1 MNTDS
6 ENVPIVLVDNL
17 IEVKSNLSNKI
28 CLQLH
33 GFGAGSAF
41 FAMNL
46 ESLAE
51 KHPVYAFDTLGF
63 ARSSRPTCKYKMFL
77 KEANKIY

>member
-6 ENVPIVLVDNL
+6 KNVPIVLVDNL
-17 IEVKSNLSNKI
+17 SEVKSNFLRKI
-28 CLQLH
+28 FSQLH

-63 ARSSRPTCKYKMFL
+63 ARSSRPTCEYEVFL
-77 KEANKIY
+77 NVTNKIY